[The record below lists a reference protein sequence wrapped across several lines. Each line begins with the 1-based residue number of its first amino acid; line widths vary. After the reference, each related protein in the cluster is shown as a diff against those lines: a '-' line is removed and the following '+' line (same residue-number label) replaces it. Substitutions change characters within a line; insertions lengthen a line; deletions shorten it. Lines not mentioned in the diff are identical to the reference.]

1 MCPFF
6 VIFAYIYYANLLIIF
21 SGLKNKQN
29 GEADNKS
36 KNQKNGDS
44 NKSDTKNQK
53 NGDAD
58 KSNKK
63 NQCKEIVLKVYMH
76 CEGCASQVSHC
87 LRGYDGVEQIKT
99 EVGENK
105 VVVSGKFDDPVKI
118 LRRVQ
123 KKFSKNAELISPK
136 PNLNQDQKKEQ
147 QQKKESTPQIKTA
160 ILKMNIH
167 CEGCVN
173 EIKRGIEKIK
183 GIQTAE
189 PDRSKSMVVV
199 RGVMD
204 PPKLVDEIKKKLKRH
219 AELVSQ
225 NTEKG
230 KGNNDNESNNN
241 NKGNKKNEDS
251 DGNTIFSYPPQYSAQ
266 HNYPSQIF
274 SEENVHSCSIM

>member
-204 PPKLVDEIKKKLKRH
+204 PPKLVEEIKKKLKRH
-219 AELVSQ
+219 AKLVSQ

-230 KGNNDNESNNN
+230 KGNNDKESNNN

-274 SEENVHSCSIM
+274 SDENVHSRSIM

>member
-1 MCPFF
+1 MCPLF
-6 VIFAYIYYANLLIIF
+6 VIFAYIYYENLLIIF

-58 KSNKK
+58 KSDKK

-136 PNLNQDQKKEQ
+136 PNPNQDQKKEQ

-167 CEGCVN
+167 CEGC
-173 EIKRGIEKIK
+173 
-183 GIQTAE
+183 
-189 PDRSKSMVVV
+189 SMVVV

-204 PPKLVDEIKKKLKRH
+204 PPKLVEEIKKKLKRH

-230 KGNNDNESNNN
+230 KGNNDKESNNN

-274 SEENVHSCSIM
+274 SDENVHSCSIM